1 MPGAARARVV
11 TPRAGTAP
19 VHFRKYPRERSLR
32 ERDGGDVTDM
42 VTSVKRIVSG
52 KETRFESRPRAGLNG
67 LPSPFTP
74 KVAFGG
80 YCCKSRKLQR
90 HEFFA
95 KTRGGRRLLIR
106 IPSIALPKSPVSLT
120 RGDMSPHIF
129 TPKTRLQPA
138 EFLITCAKRLLQQ
151 YRTRSGHLEWIES
164 QTRPTGMPSSPRL

>member
-1 MPGAARARVV
+1 MTSLSFAGIGPSSARQIQ
-11 TPRAGTAP
+11 T
-19 VHFRKYPRERSLR
+19 F
-32 ERDGGDVTDM
+32 D
-42 VTSVKRIVSG
+42 
-52 KETRFESRPRAGLNG
+52 FESVGALFGRRSEARL
-67 LPSPFTP
+67 
-74 KVAFGG
+74 KVGPMSVPLR

-129 TPKTRLQPA
+129 TPKTRLEPA

-151 YRTRSGHLEWIES
+151 YPSESDRPRRSI
-164 QTRPTGMPSSPRL
+164 

>member
-1 MPGAARARVV
+1 MRFMSAV
-11 TPRAGTAP
+11 PR
-19 VHFRKYPRERSLR
+19 
-32 ERDGGDVTDM
+32 
-42 VTSVKRIVSG
+42 
-52 KETRFESRPRAGLNG
+52 
-67 LPSPFTP
+67 
-74 KVAFGG
+74 

-151 YRTRSGHLEWIES
+151 YPPKADLKYAPAPPVLHRSNQS
-164 QTRPTGMPSSPRL
+164 QCPIASPGRLTAPQARHPTAVTNPLCRSDDRNPALPAAPCWPA